1 MPIAPNLNWLTQRAI
16 QTCDRT
22 ALIFADRVWS
32 YAEMEAEAIQIAR
45 NLSEQG
51 IGYGCRVGILMEN
64 HGNYIFLIYAL
75 AKLGSIAVLLNTRLS
90 AKELNWQMQDSATK
104 FLIYDRRTEEKA
116 CEVIERFQT
125 GDQTEGLK
133 LIEIEAVKQAD
144 RDSQQRI
151 SQDFIPDIDLESIQA
166 IIYTSGTTGK
176 PKGVQLTYG
185 NHFHSAIASAQNLDT
200 DTRDNWLVCLP
211 LFHVGGL
218 SIIWRSVLDGSTIT
232 LEPRFDLERVIQ
244 AIAMGKITLISLV
257 PTMLTRILDR
267 LSQSDVSMQI
277 EEWRKL
283 RGILLGGAAPN
294 QQLLERCLEL
304 KLPIMPTYGMTETA
318 SQIATLSP
326 QDVMCKR
333 GSVGQPLQCS
343 QVRIV
348 SIDFP
353 EIELPIGEIGQILV
367 KGTNVMAGY
376 VNSSITETLRD
387 GWLHTGDL
395 GYVDS
400 EGFLYVVSR
409 RTDLIISGG
418 ENIYPAE
425 LEEILMQHPAIQDA
439 CVVGVSDREWGQI
452 VVAVLVTTEFLTVT
466 EIREF
471 CLSRDLAKYKL
482 PKAIHRV
489 DRLPKT
495 ASGKLARHK
504 VLESLS

>member
-1 MPIAPNLNWLTQRAI
+1 MPIAPSWLTQRAI
-16 QTCDRT
+16 QTGDRT
-22 ALIFADRVWS
+22 ALVFADRVWS
-32 YAEMEAEAIQIAR
+32 YAEMEAEAIRLAR
-45 NLSEQG
+45 NLWRLG
-51 IGYGCRVGILMEN
+51 IGCGCRVGILMEN
-64 HGNYIFLIYAL
+64 HGNNVVLIHAL

-90 AKELNWQMQDSATK
+90 AKELHWQLQDSVTK
-104 FLIYDRRTEEKA
+104 FLIYDRKMEEKA

-125 GDQTEGLK
+125 AYLTESLK
-133 LIEIEAVKQAD
+133 LIAIEAVKQAESN
-144 RDSQQRI
+144 SQKEI
-151 SQDFIPDIDLESIQA
+151 SQNFIPDIALESIQA

-185 NHFHSAIASAQNLDT
+185 NHFHSAIASTLNLGT
-200 DTRDNWLVCLP
+200 DVRDNWLVCLP

-232 LEPRFDLERVIQ
+232 LEPRFDLDRVLQ
-244 AIAMGKITLISLV
+244 AIATGKITLISLV

-267 LSQSDVSMQI
+267 LSQSDLSDRI
-277 EEWRKL
+277 EEWQNL
-283 RGILLGGAAPN
+283 RGILLGGAAPSE
-294 QQLLERCLEL
+294 QLLERCLEL

-318 SQIATLSP
+318 SQIATLST
-326 QDVMCKR
+326 QDVMRRR
-333 GSVGQPLQCS
+333 GSVGQPLPCC
-343 QVRIV
+343 QVKIV
-348 SIDFP
+348 AIDSP
-353 EIELPIGEIGQILV
+353 EIELSIGAIGQILV
-367 KGTNVMAGY
+367 KGANVMAGY
-376 VNSSITETLRD
+376 VNPPTAKTLRD

-425 LEEILMQHPAIQDA
+425 LEEILMLHPTIQDA

-452 VVAVLVTTEFLTVT
+452 VVAVLVTTELLTVA

-504 VLESLS
+504 VLESFS